1 MIDQNLLAYRDV
13 MSHYVLLIRQM
24 QAAHAALQQAVMNPE
39 IVIPSPVR
47 IIETVI
53 ALRQAFAVY
62 EKSN

>member
-1 MIDQNLLAYRDV
+1 